1 MTRTDLINEI
11 ASSVELTKAD
21 TTQVVVAYE
30 RIVAQ
35 ALSKGNDVSLIGF
48 GKFSVGKRKARNGRN
63 PHSGKKMKIPAKRVV
78 KFRVGKRLAAAV
90 I

>member
-11 ASSVELTKAD
+11 ANSVELTKAD

-30 RIVAQ
+30 KIVAQ
-35 ALSKGNDVSLIGF
+35 ALSKGHDVSLIGF
-48 GKFSVGKRKARNGRN
+48 GKFSVGNRKARNGRN

-78 KFRVGKRLAAAV
+78 TFRVGKRLAAAV